1 MADSASQAEDSLE
14 DDGDMRHTR
23 TAAARR
29 KRSPSETAEQ
39 MEVRLAGNWLQHKC
53 CRASATWEQREVHLA
68 ADRLLKQRHR
78 AEETVPQCGSR
89 LKHLRSTQAQRLAAE
104 REEQRAARLQQLSS
118 NHAQHLAAE
127 TEEQQAAAQF
137 TTLLYSVWH
146 NIIRVRVIFP
156 YYYFTYLHFIITICV
171 QYLWY
176 IMFCCLIAMYSPSRQ
191 QSVYT
196 ACTVF
201 S

>member
-1 MADSASQAEDSLE
+1 MADSASQAEDRLE
-14 DDGDMRHTR
+14 DDGDMHHTR

-29 KRSPSETAEQ
+29 KRSPSETA
-39 MEVRLAGNWLQHKC
+39 
-53 CRASATWEQREVHLA
+53 EQREVHLA

-78 AEETVPQCGSR
+78 AEETVPQHGSR

-104 REEQRAARLQQLSS
+104 REEQQAARLQQLSS
-118 NHAQHLAAE
+118 NHAWHLAAE
-127 TEEQQAAAQF
+127 TEEQQVAAQF

-176 IMFCCLIAMYSPSRQ
+176 TMFCCLIAIHSPSRQ
-191 QSVYT
+191 QSIYILH
-196 ACTVF
+196 AQYF
-201 S
+201 LSYK